1 MHLHPLWQVWDTALE
16 DFLCQ
21 LPIPIPTKGDAYTY
35 RSPIL
40 YHELLQSIAG
50 QLSLFA
56 NPNMNDASLDAAS
69 KLCANS
75 LPIVFS
81 ACEGGRYRSCA
92 LNLLAVSSIW
102 IPLMS
107 YVLIRILNLKTEIP

>member
-21 LPIPIPTKGDAYTY
+21 LPLAIPVKGDAYAY
-35 RSPIL
+35 RPPIL
-40 YHELLQSIAG
+40 YQELLKSIAG

-56 NPNMNDASLDAAS
+56 KSDMDGASLDAAS

-81 ACEGGRYRSCA
+81 ACEGGRYRPCA
-92 LNLLAVSSIW
+92 LNLLAVS
-102 IPLMS
+102 L
-107 YVLIRILNLKTEIP
+107 

>member
-21 LPIPIPTKGDAYTY
+21 LPLPIPIKGDAYAY
-35 RSPIL
+35 RPPIL

-56 NPNMNDASLDAAS
+56 ISDMDHAALDGAS
-69 KLCANS
+69 KLCSNS

-81 ACEGGRYRSCA
+81 ACEGGRYRPFA
-92 LNLLAVSSIW
+92 LNLLAVGSW
-102 IPLMS
+102 
-107 YVLIRILNLKTEIP
+107 RIMRQALN